1 MNLRKMSSEKHME
14 RNERV
19 KFQTSDEWIEEYSS
33 GIVAPYVRKPLS
45 ESPSIL
51 TLKYDHHRTAKA
63 KSNFTS

>member
-19 KFQTSDEWIEEYSS
+19 KFQTTDEWIEEYSS
-33 GIVAPYVRKPLS
+33 GIVVPDLRKPLS

-63 KSNFTS
+63 K